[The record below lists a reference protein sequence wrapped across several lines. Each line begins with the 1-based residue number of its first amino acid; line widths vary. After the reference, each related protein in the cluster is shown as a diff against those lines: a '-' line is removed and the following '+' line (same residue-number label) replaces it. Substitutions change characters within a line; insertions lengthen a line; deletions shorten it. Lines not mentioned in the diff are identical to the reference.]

1 MRDGSAVRRLP
12 SLRLDRVVT
21 SDGPTSSTLPAV
33 RTATQLL
40 LSTARGLSDADVR
53 RTSLLPGW
61 SRAHVL
67 SHLASN
73 AEGGARLLEGV
84 ASGVPGWEYVD
95 LDSRAADIE
104 AGSHAPV
111 EMLVSRLET
120 TAQRFDNAC
129 AAVSPE
135 LWSTQ
140 VTWTTGHRN
149 AASEVVALRL
159 FEVEIHHVDLAA
171 GRTID
176 DWPDELTTNV
186 FTVVVG
192 AFTSRADVPALSIQL
207 DDEDA
212 RHKLGHGSSRVVVR
226 GRRAALLAW
235 LLGRSEGHDL
245 RVDGGHALPSIPDLY

>member
-1 MRDGSAVRRLP
+1 M
-12 SLRLDRVVT
+12 VT
-21 SDGPTSSTLPAV
+21 SDDPPSSTVRAV
-33 RTATQLL
+33 QIAAQSLMA
-40 LSTARGLSDADVR
+40 TARGLTEADVR
-53 RTSLLPGW
+53 RPSLLPGW

-67 SHLASN
+67 SHLAGN
-73 AEGGARLLEGV
+73 ADGGSRLLEGV
-84 ASGVPGWEYVD
+84 ASGIPGWEYVD

-104 AGSHAPV
+104 EGSHAPV
-111 EMLVSRLET
+111 EMLVSRLEM

-135 LWSTQ
+135 LWSTP

-149 AASEVVALRL
+149 AASEVVTLRL

-176 DWPDELTTNV
+176 DWPDELTTKAFNI
-186 FTVVVG
+186 VVG
-192 AFTSRADVPALSIQL
+192 AFTARADFAALSIRL
-207 DDEDA
+207 DDRDA
-212 RHKLGHGSSRVVVR
+212 RYSVGHGSSPVVVR
-226 GRRAALLAW
+226 GRRADLLAW